1 MFDREDT
8 NMTLTAKGT
17 QTTGSR
23 RDFMKIATVG
33 TAGAALGG
41 AATPAIAD
49 AHTDARYDAGLE
61 LLNSLGADTSLEAIS
76 PDLAKLYVQHAYGD
90 VISRDVLD
98 PMTREAVAIASL
110 MNSGNYTQP
119 ILEHI
124 NAYLNLG
131 GKPEAL
137 LEMCFI
143 AIAVMG
149 FPSAINT
156 TGKIRTTLAERG
168 IEIEPVPEATDDG
181 TERYLMG
188 ARYMIA
194 NTEGGIQELQDL
206 TEENPAFAKILAS
219 YAYGEIMTRDGLDAR
234 TKTLTTLAMLAT
246 QGNAQSWIRDTTLG
260 GLRQNVSRDDIVES
274 MLQLTVHRGYP
285 SAIVALFQV
294 KEVFDG
300 LDAGTLSLDEADGEI
315 PEVTLATREARFAQG
330 ELELSK
336 TTGAAGA
343 AVVSSFADMAPDIGN
358 HIMEYLYGDVFS
370 RPEISLRDR
379 EISTVSAL
387 AATGTLTSQ
396 GPMRVHFN
404 ASLTA
409 GLTKIEIQEV
419 LLNMVPFVGF
429 PKVQRALE
437 IAQEVFD
444 EREM

>member
-1 MFDREDT
+1 
-8 NMTLTAKGT
+8 
-17 QTTGSR
+17 
-23 RDFMKIATVG
+23 
-33 TAGAALGG
+33 
-41 AATPAIAD
+41 
-49 AHTDARYDAGLE
+49 
-61 LLNSLGADTSLEAIS
+61 
-76 PDLAKLYVQHAYGD
+76 
-90 VISRDVLD
+90 
-98 PMTREAVAIASL
+98 MTREAVAIASL

-131 GKPEAL
+131 GEPETL

-156 TGKIRTTLAERG
+156 TGKIRATLKERG
-168 IEIEPVPEATDDG
+168 IEIAPVPEATDDG

-194 NTEGGIQELQDL
+194 NTEGGLQDL
-206 TEENPAFAKILAS
+206 QVLSEKNPSFAKILAS
-219 YAYGEIMTRDGLDAR
+219 YAYGDIMTRDGLDVR
-234 TKTLTTLAMLAT
+234 TKTLTTLTMLAT
-246 QGNAQSWIRDTTLG
+246 QGSAQSWIRNTTLG
-260 GLRQNVSRDDIVES
+260 GLRQGVSRADIVES

-300 LDAGTLSLDEADGEI
+300 LDAGTLLLEPTDGDI
-315 PEVTLATREARFAQG
+315 PEVALATREARFAQG

-343 AVVSSFADMAPDIGN
+343 AVVSSFADMATDIGN

-370 RPEISLRDR
+370 RPQISLRDR

-387 AATGTLTSQ
+387 AATGGFVAQISIIWDSRHESSVIAGVYGQLDTYDAQDPKL
-396 GPMRVHFN
+396 GRV
-404 ASLTA
+404 
-409 GLTKIEIQEV
+409 
-419 LLNMVPFVGF
+419 
-429 PKVQRALE
+429 
-437 IAQEVFD
+437 
-444 EREM
+444 